1 MSFPNAYSGV
11 KKIFTSQILILIG
24 AVLVGIAA
32 AVGSSVIASG
42 TSIQVN
48 VGTTG
53 ASAGIA
59 LVGAVLVIVGYI
71 INIVGLY
78 QAGKDE
84 RRYLRPAFIIVIIAL
99 VLSIIAGLFS
109 DNIGLQNAASFISKV
124 AEIVVMIFTVAG
136 ISELANK
143 LNRPQIARFGT
154 KVLIL
159 IIIAQALAII
169 VKMIGSGNAAMAV
182 AIASLILTV
191 VGYIAYLVFLSKGKN
206 MLKTS

>member
-124 AEIVVMIFTVAG
+124 A
-136 ISELANK
+136 
-143 LNRPQIARFGT
+143 
-154 KVLIL
+154 
-159 IIIAQALAII
+159 AII